1 MKKNLSIICSF
12 CLGLFV
18 SIAVIACAVDDG
30 FKNPSPSSKTDT
42 TLRICDIIT
51 EDNANSWQW
60 EINYYEDERIAE
72 IITDDGEYTFSYQ
85 KNSIVVSH
93 SNGATTAVSLN
104 RSVDDFVPHI
114 INDLALDVF
123 SHIMENSLKEPR
135 ILNATGQYVNNN
147 GEADTW
153 DVASINYDESGRIIN
168 ITVDRGEDTYQIDY
182 EGNLVKMKLNNSSSS
197 YTIILS
203 LDDSVDKY
211 SVEDLNR
218 IILDSF
224 GVAAWS

>member
-30 FKNPSPSSKTDT
+30 FKKPSPSSKTDT

-51 EDNANSWQW
+51 KDNANSWQW

-135 ILNATGQYVNNN
+135 LLKVTGQDVYK
-147 GEADTW
+147 GETDTYEYS
-153 DVASINYDESGRIIN
+153 SINYDESGRIIN
-168 ITVDRGEDTYQIDY
+168 LILDGGEDTYHVDY
-182 EGNLVKMKLNNSSSS
+182 EGNLVKMKHNYSSGE
-197 YTIILS
+197 YTIIIS

-218 IILDSF
+218 IILDSVGMMAF
-224 GVAAWS
+224 S

>member
-1 MKKNLSIICSF
+1 
-12 CLGLFV
+12 LGLFV

-104 RSVDDFVPHI
+104 RSVNDFVPHI

-135 ILNATGQYVNNN
+135 ILKVTGQDVDDEESY
-147 GEADTW
+147 TW
-153 DVASINYDESGRIIN
+153 DMASINYDKSGRIIN
-168 ITVDRGEDTYQIDY
+168 ITVDDGEDTYQVEY

-218 IILDSF
+218 IILDSL

>member
-104 RSVDDFVPHI
+104 RSVNDFVPHI

-135 ILNATGQYVNNN
+135 ILKVTGQDVYK
-147 GEADTW
+147 GETDTW
-153 DVASINYDESGRIIN
+153 DMASINYDKSGRIIN
-168 ITVDRGEDTYQIDY
+168 ITVDDGEDAYQVDY
-182 EGNLVKMKLNNSSSS
+182 EGNLVKMTSPYSSGE
-197 YTIILS
+197 YTIIIS

-211 SVEDLNR
+211 SVEDLNS

-224 GVAAWS
+224 GVTAWG

>member
-1 MKKNLSIICSF
+1 M
-12 CLGLFV
+12 GLFV

-30 FKNPSPSSKTDT
+30 FKKPSPSSKTDT

-104 RSVDDFVPHI
+104 RSVNDFVPHI

-135 ILNATGQYVNNN
+135 LLNVTEQDVYN
-147 GEADTW
+147 GEADTYEL
-153 DVASINYDESGRIIN
+153 ASINYDESGRIIN
-168 ITVDRGEDTYQIDY
+168 ITVAGGEYTYQVDY
-182 EGNLVKMKLNNSSSS
+182 EGNLVKIKRNYSSGL
-197 YTIILS
+197 YTIIIS

-218 IILDSF
+218 IILDGF
-224 GVAAWS
+224 GVREWV

>member
-1 MKKNLSIICSF
+1 MKKNLSIMCSF

-30 FKNPSPSSKTDT
+30 FKKPSPSSKTDT

-72 IITDDGEYTFSYQ
+72 IITSDGEYTFSYI

-123 SHIMENSLKEPR
+123 SLIMENSLKEPR
-135 ILNATGQYVNNN
+135 ILKVTEQYVYN
-147 GEADTW
+147 GESDTW
-153 DVASINYDESGRIIN
+153 DIVSINYDESGRIIN
-168 ITVDRGEDTYQIDY
+168 IPADDGEDTYQVVY
-182 EGNLVKMKLNNSSSS
+182 EENLVKMKVNYSSGEN
-197 YTIILS
+197 TKIIS

-218 IILDSF
+218 IILDSL
-224 GVAAWS
+224 GVMDWS

>member
-1 MKKNLSIICSF
+1 MKKNLSIMCSF

-72 IITDDGEYTFSYQ
+72 IITSDGEYTFSYI

-123 SHIMENSLKEPR
+123 SLIMENTLKEPH
-135 ILNATGQYVNNN
+135 ILNVTGQ
-147 GEADTW
+147 EESDTW
-153 DVASINYDESGRIIN
+153 DMASINYDESGRIIN
-168 ITVDRGEDTYQIDY
+168 ITVDDGEDTYQVVY
-182 EGNLVKMKLNNSSSS
+182 EENLVKMKLTGEF
-197 YTIILS
+197 TIIIS

-211 SVEDLNR
+211 SIEDLNR
-218 IILDSF
+218 MILDSF
-224 GVAAWS
+224 GVTAWG

>member
-51 EDNANSWQW
+51 KDNANSWQW

-104 RSVDDFVPHI
+104 RSVNDFVPHI

-135 ILNATGQYVNNN
+135 ILETKVSVDEGVIFKYDDCGRIIEIHRYPRLIQLSYEGNKIN
-147 GEADTW
+147 W
-153 DVASINYDESGRIIN
+153 DVAYLDSIDEKYHY
-168 ITVDRGEDTYQIDY
+168 ETY
-182 EGNLVKMKLNNSSSS
+182 
-197 YTIILS
+197 
-203 LDDSVDKY
+203 LDDLIDKF
-211 SVEDLNR
+211 SVEDVNQMV
-218 IILDSF
+218 INSITMIY
-224 GVAAWS
+224 

>member
-1 MKKNLSIICSF
+1 MKKNLSILCSF

-72 IITDDGEYTFSYQ
+72 IITDDGEYTFSYI

-123 SHIMENSLKEPR
+123 SLIMENSLKEPH
-135 ILNATGQYVNNN
+135 ILKVTGQDIYN
-147 GEADTW
+147 GESDTW
-153 DVASINYDESGRIIN
+153 DMASINYDESGRIIN
-168 ITVDRGEDTYQIDY
+168 ITVDDGEDTFQVDY
-182 EGNLVKMKLNNSSSS
+182 EGNLVKMSSPYSS
-197 YTIILS
+197 GEYTIIIS

-211 SVEDLNR
+211 SIEDLNS

-224 GVAAWS
+224 GVTAWG

>member
-1 MKKNLSIICSF
+1 M
-12 CLGLFV
+12 GLFV

-30 FKNPSPSSKTDT
+30 FKKPSPSSKTDT

-104 RSVDDFVPHI
+104 RSVNDFVPHI

-135 ILNATGQYVNNN
+135 ILKVTGHDVYS
-147 GEADTW
+147 GETNTW
-153 DVASINYDESGRIIN
+153 DMASINYDESGRIIN
-168 ITVDRGEDTYQIDY
+168 ITVDEGEDTYQVDY
-182 EGNLVKMKLNNSSSS
+182 EGNMVKLSHNYRNGV
-197 YTIILS
+197 YTIIIS

-211 SVEDLNR
+211 SVEDLNS

-224 GVAAWS
+224 GVTAWG